1 MDSPSIKIDYTLPIL
16 DITVVIL
23 TIVVLLVTIF
33 IGIYSIH
40 IAQAQ
45 DNHIQINQSSNDH
58 LLAIRRIL
66 EQQTSSQNI
75 N

>member
-1 MDSPSIKIDYTLPIL
+1 MDSSPAAIDYTLPVL
-16 DITVVIL
+16 DIVVVIL
-23 TIVVLLVTIF
+23 TVVVLLVTIF

-40 IAQAQ
+40 IAEAQ
-45 DNHIQINQSSNDH
+45 DDHIEINRSSNDH

-66 EQQTSSQNI
+66 EQQTSSGNI